1 MRIKRESLLGVITT
15 ADQETQWAIWS
26 TGTLGTVSHSHTV
39 SRPKVV
45 CVKVAHQGFEGKMSQ
60 PDPSSYFHIIQ
71 FFTRS
76 TVLMEWWERT
86 GEKKQIVLELASC
99 PNVSQRIQEAG
110 LLTQAI
116 CFPSPKDSFQSDW
129 CWGRTRCSCWY
140 EDLLIAWA
148 VCLQCPFDTRCST
161 ASGVFSSSHA
171 FQQLYRDSTVSA
183 SSTKIL
189 HTHTHIQ
196 SATQLILGQQFFWK
210 AEGSQPLT
218 IVGSSFIL
226 PCCPVFYGT

>member
-26 TGTLGTVSHSHTV
+26 TGTLGTVSHSHMV

-45 CVKVAHQGFEGKMSQ
+45 CVKVAHQGFEGRMSQ

-86 GEKKQIVLELASC
+86 GKKTQILLELVSC

-110 LLTQAI
+110 LLTQAMAFHHLRI
-116 CFPSPKDSFQSDW
+116 LCFSEWLVLVKNKMLLLVQSPSHCLACLSAVSI
-129 CWGRTRCSCWY
+129 WY
-140 EDLLIAWA
+140 QMYNSLRSLLLQPCTSAALPRKHSKCKLHED
-148 VCLQCPFDTRCST
+148 
-161 ASGVFSSSHA
+161 SSH
-171 FQQLYRDSTVSA
+171 T
-183 SSTKIL
+183 
-189 HTHTHIQ
+189 Q
-196 SATQLILGQQFFWK
+196 SAARLILGQQFFWK

-218 IVGSSFIL
+218 IVGSGFIL